1 MKRIL
6 ITGGTGF
13 IGGNLARMF
22 NDQGHDVTIMARSKT
37 KMPEIPEGIKFI
49 ENDITKGMFEV
60 TNYDLIYHC
69 ASTVNDYNFLNG
81 SDADIQTNMIGTHN
95 LLESIRKYNP
105 WTTLIFVSTFFVYGD
120 HGCLVDENTEC
131 TPKGIYGIT
140 KKAAEDMCLVY
151 HTTFD
156 LDIRI
161 VRMTNIYGVN
171 QPTANQKT
179 AAFNWMIEQCVKDQ
193 SISLYD
199 NGVMKRD
206 YLYIDDALAG
216 LQKAAENGSAGNVY
230 LLGYGTSYSF
240 GLMTEVMQ
248 QISGGGKIRVVTS
261 PGFHQRVGM
270 GDFHID
276 NFITRAALNWNP
288 TVKLIEGIKRTVEF
302 YEGQN
307 AQLHPI

>member
-13 IGGNLARMF
+13 IGGNLARHF
-22 NDQGHDVTIMARSKT
+22 HAKGHDVTILARSKA
-37 KMPEIPEGIKFI
+37 KMPQIPEGIKFI

-60 TNYDLIYHC
+60 TNYDWIYHC

-81 SDADIQTNMIGTHN
+81 TDDDIQTNMIGTHN

-105 WTTLIFVSTFFVYGD
+105 WAKLIFVSTFFVYGD
-120 HGCLVDENTEC
+120 HDCLVYEYTPCE
-131 TPKGIYGIT
+131 PKGIYGIT
-140 KKAAEDMCLVY
+140 KLAAENMCLVY
-151 HTTFD
+151 QKTFD

-179 AAFNWMIEQCVKDQ
+179 AAFNWMIQQCVNDK

-206 YLYIDDALAG
+206 YLYIDDAVHG
-216 LQKAAENGSAGNVY
+216 LQKAAENGTSGKTY
-230 LLGYGTSYSF
+230 LLGLGTSYSF
-240 GLMTEVMQ
+240 KQMVDIMKFYSQ
-248 QISGGGKIRVVTS
+248 GGTIRVVDS

-270 GDFHID
+270 KDFCID
-276 NFITRAALNWNP
+276 NWLTRVELNWIP
-288 TVKLIEGIKRTVEF
+288 FVSIEDGIKRTVEF
-302 YEGQN
+302 YEGLKN
-307 AQLHPI
+307 A